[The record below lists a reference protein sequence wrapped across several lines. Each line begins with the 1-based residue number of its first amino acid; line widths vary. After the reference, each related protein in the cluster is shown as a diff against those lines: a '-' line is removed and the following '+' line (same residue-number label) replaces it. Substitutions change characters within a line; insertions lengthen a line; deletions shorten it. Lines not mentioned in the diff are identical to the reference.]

1 MKYRDLPIRYKI
13 IASSLVGILAFLMVM
28 IYILPSIYDRMLDIK
43 RENIKHIIDV
53 NITFLES
60 LEVEVKANKIT
71 REEAKQRAYNAIKA
85 MRYGSDKKDY
95 IWINDFEPKIIMHP
109 IRKELEGKN
118 VSDFK
123 DSNGLLIYQEIVK
136 IVKKNGDG
144 FVDYQWPSKTDKEN
158 IVEKISYVKSFEPFG
173 WILGTGI
180 YIEDV
185 KEQVFTLIY
194 VILVIFILT
203 VALSLGITILISN
216 GISDHVTSVSNNLK
230 EIASGDGN
238 LNVSLKVD
246 SHDEIGELSKYFNE
260 FVTKIRN
267 VIDEV
272 KTQSSNLATSTNKMT
287 PILNNFSESSQEQAS
302 STEEI
307 TATIE
312 EVSAG
317 MDQIARNARYQ
328 FDIISTLSERMNSLS
343 EIIHEMEQK
352 IKDTTGLAGD
362 ISSKAKSGEASIQ
375 SMNDSMS
382 RINNSSD
389 QMKNIINIISDISK
403 QTNLLSLNASIE
415 AARAGDAGR
424 GFAVVA
430 DEIAKLAVLTSQSI
444 KNIDALIRSNSE
456 EISQGYSSIQ
466 GTVSMIKMIMDGINS
481 INTMMIKLAESM
493 TIQMKINE
501 EVNSEATKVKEKSNE
516 IKIATEEQKVAI
528 EAISHS
534 VMTINDLTME
544 ISTGSQNMLNTFEQ
558 TIKITSDLNDQ
569 VDFFKT

>member
-1 MKYRDLPIRYKI
+1 MKYKDLPIRYKI
-13 IASSLVGILAFLMVM
+13 IASSLIGILAFLMVM

-60 LEVEVKANKIT
+60 LEAEVKANKIT

-85 MRYGSDKKDY
+85 MRYGFDKKDY

-123 DSNGLLIYQEIVK
+123 DSNGLFIYQEIVK
-136 IVKKNGDG
+136 VVKKNGDG
-144 FVDYQWPSKTDKEN
+144 FVDYQWPSKTDKEK
-158 IVEKISYVKSFEPFG
+158 IVEKISFVKSFEPFG

-194 VILVIFILT
+194 VILIIFVFT

-216 GISDHVTSVSNNLK
+216 GISDHVSSVSNNLK

-238 LNVSLKVD
+238 LNVLLKVD

-272 KTQSSNLATSTNKMT
+272 KTQSSNLATSTNEMT

-375 SMNDSMS
+375 SMNESMA

-466 GTVSMIKMIMDGINS
+466 GTVSMIKMIMEGINS
-481 INTMMIKLAESM
+481 INSMMIKLAESM
-493 TIQMKINE
+493 TVQMKINE

-558 TIKITSDLNDQ
+558 TIKITSDLNEQ

>member
-13 IASSLVGILAFLMVM
+13 IASSLIGILAFLMVM

-60 LEVEVKANKIT
+60 LEAEVKANKIT

-95 IWINDFEPKIIMHP
+95 LWINDFEPKIIMHP

-136 IVKKNGDG
+136 ICQKSGDG
-144 FVDYQWPSKTDKEN
+144 FVDYQWPSKTDKEK

-185 KEQVFTLIY
+185 KEQVYTLIY
-194 VILVIFILT
+194 IILVIFIFT

-375 SMNDSMS
+375 SMNESMS

>member
-60 LEVEVKANKIT
+60 LEAEVKSNKIT
-71 REEAKQRAYNAIKA
+71 SEEAKQRAYNAIKA
-85 MRYGSDKKDY
+85 MRYGNDKKDY

-109 IRKELEGKN
+109 IRKDLEGKN

-123 DSNGLLIYQEIVK
+123 DSNGLFIYQEIIK

-144 FVDYQWPSKTDKEN
+144 YVDYQWPSKTDKEK

-185 KEQVFTLIY
+185 KEQVYTLIY
-194 VILVIFILT
+194 VILVIFIFT
-203 VALSLGITILISN
+203 VALSLGITIIISN

-246 SHDEIGELSKYFNE
+246 SHDEIGELSRYFNE
-260 FVTKIRN
+260 FVTKIKN
-267 VIDEV
+267 VISEV
-272 KTQSSNLATSTNKMT
+272 KTQSSNLAISTNAMT

-328 FDIISTLSERMNSLS
+328 FEIISTLSERMNSLS

-481 INTMMIKLAESM
+481 INSMMIKLAESM

-528 EAISHS
+528 EAISNS

-544 ISTGSQNMLNTFEQ
+544 ISTGSQDMLNTFER

>member
-13 IASSLVGILAFLMVM
+13 IASSLIGILAFLMVM

-60 LEVEVKANKIT
+60 LEAEVKANKIT
-71 REEAKQRAYNAIKA
+71 SEEAKQRAYNAIKA
-85 MRYGSDKKDY
+85 MRYGNDKKDY

-109 IRKELEGKN
+109 IRKDLEGKN

-123 DSNGLLIYQEIVK
+123 DSNGLFIYQEIIK

-144 FVDYQWPSKTDKEN
+144 YVDYQWPSKTDKEK

-185 KEQVFTLIY
+185 KEQVYTLIY
-194 VILVIFILT
+194 VILVIFIFT
-203 VALSLGITILISN
+203 VALSLGITIIISN

-246 SHDEIGELSKYFNE
+246 SHDEIGELSRYFNE
-260 FVTKIRN
+260 FVTKIKN
-267 VIDEV
+267 VISEV
-272 KTQSSNLATSTNKMT
+272 KTQSSNLAISTNAMT

-328 FDIISTLSERMNSLS
+328 FEIISTLSERMNSLS

-481 INTMMIKLAESM
+481 INSMMIKLAESM

-528 EAISHS
+528 EAISNS

-544 ISTGSQNMLNTFEQ
+544 ISTGSQDMLNTFER

>member
-1 MKYRDLPIRYKI
+1 MKYKDLPIRYKI
-13 IASSLVGILAFLMVM
+13 IASSLIGILAFLMVM

-123 DSNGLLIYQEIVK
+123 DSNGLFIYQEIVK

-375 SMNDSMS
+375 SMNESMS

>member
-13 IASSLVGILAFLMVM
+13 IASSLIGILAFLMVM

-60 LEVEVKANKIT
+60 LEAEVKANKIT
-71 REEAKQRAYNAIKA
+71 SEEAKQRAYNAIKA
-85 MRYGSDKKDY
+85 MRYGNDKKDY

-109 IRKELEGKN
+109 IRKDLEGKN

-123 DSNGLLIYQEIVK
+123 DSNGLFIYQEIIK

-144 FVDYQWPSKTDKEN
+144 YVDYQWPSKTDKEK

-185 KEQVFTLIY
+185 KEQVYTLIY
-194 VILVIFILT
+194 VILVIFIFT
-203 VALSLGITILISN
+203 VALSLGITIIISN

-246 SHDEIGELSKYFNE
+246 SLDEIGELSRYFNE
-260 FVTKIRN
+260 FVTKIKN
-267 VIDEV
+267 VISEV
-272 KTQSSNLATSTNKMT
+272 KTQSSNLAISTNAMT

-328 FDIISTLSERMNSLS
+328 FEIISTLSERMSSLS

-481 INTMMIKLAESM
+481 INSMMIKLAESM

-528 EAISHS
+528 EAISNS

-544 ISTGSQNMLNTFEQ
+544 ISTGSQDMLNTFER

>member
-13 IASSLVGILAFLMVM
+13 IASSLIGILAFLMVM

-60 LEVEVKANKIT
+60 LEAEVKANKIT

-95 IWINDFEPKIIMHP
+95 LWINDFEPKIIMHP

-136 IVKKNGDG
+136 ICQKSGDG
-144 FVDYQWPSKTDKEN
+144 FVDYQWPSKTDKEK

-185 KEQVFTLIY
+185 KEQVYTLIY
-194 VILVIFILT
+194 IILVIFIFT

-375 SMNDSMS
+375 SMNESMS

-481 INTMMIKLAESM
+481 INSMMIKLAESM

>member
-1 MKYRDLPIRYKI
+1 
-13 IASSLVGILAFLMVM
+13 
-28 IYILPSIYDRMLDIK
+28 
-43 RENIKHIIDV
+43 
-53 NITFLES
+53 
-60 LEVEVKANKIT
+60 
-71 REEAKQRAYNAIKA
+71 
-85 MRYGSDKKDY
+85 MRYGNDKKDY

-109 IRKELEGKN
+109 IRKDLEGKN

-123 DSNGLLIYQEIVK
+123 DSNGLFIYQEIIK

-144 FVDYQWPSKTDKEN
+144 YVDYQWPSKTDKEK

-185 KEQVFTLIY
+185 KEQVYTLIY
-194 VILVIFILT
+194 VILVIFIFT
-203 VALSLGITILISN
+203 VALSLGITIIISN

-246 SHDEIGELSKYFNE
+246 SHDEIGELSRYFNE
-260 FVTKIRN
+260 FVTKIKN
-267 VIDEV
+267 VISEV
-272 KTQSSNLATSTNKMT
+272 KTQSSNLAISTNAMT

-328 FDIISTLSERMNSLS
+328 FEIISTLSERMNSLS

-481 INTMMIKLAESM
+481 INSMMIKLAESM

-528 EAISHS
+528 EAISNS

-544 ISTGSQNMLNTFEQ
+544 ISTGSQDMLNTFER

>member
-1 MKYRDLPIRYKI
+1 MKYKDLPIRYKI
-13 IASSLVGILAFLMVM
+13 IASSLIGILAFLMVM

-375 SMNDSMS
+375 SMNESMS

-481 INTMMIKLAESM
+481 INSMMIKLAESM

>member
-1 MKYRDLPIRYKI
+1 MKYKDLPIRYKI
-13 IASSLVGILAFLMVM
+13 IASSLIGILAFLMVM

>member
-1 MKYRDLPIRYKI
+1 MKYKDLTIRYKI
-13 IASSLVGILAFLMVM
+13 IASSLIGILAFLMVM

-123 DSNGLLIYQEIVK
+123 DSNGLFIYQEIVK

-375 SMNDSMS
+375 SMNESMS

-481 INTMMIKLAESM
+481 INSMMIKLAESM

>member
-1 MKYRDLPIRYKI
+1 MRFKDLPIRYKI
-13 IASSLVGILAFLMVM
+13 ITSSLVGLLAFLLVM
-28 IYILPSIYDRMLDIK
+28 LYLLPSVYERMLDIK
-43 RENIKHIIDV
+43 RENIKYIIDL
-53 NITFLES
+53 NITYLES
-60 LEVEVKANKIT
+60 LQSEVDKKLIT
-71 REEAKQRAYNAIKA
+71 QEEAKKRAYNSIKA
-85 MRYGSDKKDY
+85 MRYGSDNKDY
-95 IWINDFEPKIIMHP
+95 LWINDFEPKLVMHP
-109 IRKELEGKN
+109 IRIELEGKN
-118 VSDFK
+118 VADIK
-123 DSNGLLIYQEIVK
+123 DPNGLYIYKEIVR
-136 IVKKNGDG
+136 IVKKDG
-144 FVDYQWPSKTDKEN
+144 SGYVDYMWPSKSNKEK
-158 IVEKISYVKSFEPFG
+158 IVEKISYVRSFEPFG

-185 KEQVFTLIY
+185 KEQLSNLFFLILIVFLATIT
-194 VILVIFILT
+194 I
-203 VALSLGITILISN
+203 SLGTTLYISK
-216 GISDHVTSVSNNLK
+216 GISDQVTNVSNNLK

-246 SHDEIGELSKYFNE
+246 SRDEIGELAKYFNE
-260 FVTKIRN
+260 FVAKIRK
-267 VIDEV
+267 VISEV
-272 KTQSSNLATSTNKMT
+272 KVQSSDLANATNDMT
-287 PILNNFSESSQEQAS
+287 PILSNFSESSQEQAS

-317 MDQIARNARYQ
+317 MDHIARSAKYQ
-328 FDIISTLSERMNSLS
+328 FEIISTLSERMKSLS
-343 EIIHEMEQK
+343 EIIHEMEGR
-352 IKDTTGLAGD
+352 ITDTKGLAGD
-362 ISSKAKSGEASIQ
+362 ISSKAKAGEASIQ

-389 QMKNIINIISDISK
+389 QMKNIVSIISDISK

-444 KNIDALIRSNSE
+444 KNIDGLIRSNSE

-481 INTMMIKLAESM
+481 INAMMIKLAESM
-493 TIQMKINE
+493 ATQMRINE
-501 EVNSEATKVKEKSNE
+501 EVNEEAGKVREKSNE
-516 IKIATEEQKVAI
+516 IKMSTEEQKLAI
-528 EAISHS
+528 EAISNS

-544 ISTGSQNMLNTFEQ
+544 ISNGSQNMLISFDK
-558 TIKITSDLNDQ
+558 TIGITTELKTQ

>member
-13 IASSLVGILAFLMVM
+13 IASSLIGILAFLMVM

-60 LEVEVKANKIT
+60 LEAEVKANKIT
-71 REEAKQRAYNAIKA
+71 RDEAKQRAYNAIKA

-95 IWINDFEPKIIMHP
+95 LWINDFEPKIIMHP

-136 IVKKNGDG
+136 ICQKSGDG
-144 FVDYQWPSKTDKEN
+144 FVDYQWPSKTDKEK

-185 KEQVFTLIY
+185 KEQVYTLIY
-194 VILVIFILT
+194 IILVIFIFT

>member
-60 LEVEVKANKIT
+60 LEIEVKENKIT
-71 REEAKQRAYNAIKA
+71 REEAKRRAYNAIKA

-123 DSNGLLIYQEIVK
+123 DSNGLFIYQEIVK
-136 IVKKNGDG
+136 ICQKNGDG
-144 FVDYQWPSKTDKEN
+144 YVDYQWPSKTDKEK

-194 VILVIFILT
+194 VILTIFILT
-203 VALSLGITILISN
+203 VAVSLGITIVISH

-260 FVTKIRN
+260 FVTKIRK
-267 VIDEV
+267 VISEV
-272 KTQSSNLATSTNKMT
+272 KAQSSNLAASTNEMT
-287 PILNNFSESSQEQAS
+287 PILNNFSQSSQEQAS

-328 FDIISTLSERMNSLS
+328 FEIISTLSERMGSLS
-343 EIIHEMEQK
+343 EIIHEMELK

-375 SMNDSMS
+375 SMNESMS

-481 INTMMIKLAESM
+481 INSMMIKLAESM

-501 EVNSEATKVKEKSNE
+501 EVNSEASKVKEKSNE
-516 IKIATEEQKVAI
+516 IKIATEEQKLAI
-528 EAISHS
+528 EAISNS

>member
-60 LEVEVKANKIT
+60 LEIEVKENKIT
-71 REEAKQRAYNAIKA
+71 REEAKRRAYNAIKA

-95 IWINDFEPKIIMHP
+95 LWINDFEPKIIMHP

-123 DSNGLLIYQEIVK
+123 DSNGLFIYQEIVK
-136 IVKKNGDG
+136 ICQKNGDG
-144 FVDYQWPSKTDKEN
+144 YVDYQWPSKTDKEK

-194 VILVIFILT
+194 VILTIFILT
-203 VALSLGITILISN
+203 VAVSLGITIVISH

-260 FVTKIRN
+260 FVTKIRK
-267 VIDEV
+267 VISEV
-272 KTQSSNLATSTNKMT
+272 KAQSSNLAASTNEMT
-287 PILNNFSESSQEQAS
+287 PILNNFSQSSQEQAS

-328 FDIISTLSERMNSLS
+328 FEIISTLSERMGSLS
-343 EIIHEMEQK
+343 EIIHEMELK

-375 SMNDSMS
+375 SMNESMS

-481 INTMMIKLAESM
+481 INSMMIKLAESM

-501 EVNSEATKVKEKSNE
+501 EVNSEASKVKEKSNE
-516 IKIATEEQKVAI
+516 IKIATEEQKLAI
-528 EAISHS
+528 EAISNS